1 MKDKKQLY
9 CHLQLEE
16 SDNTCSL
23 GKQWKTVFISYL
35 SHILDKN
42 YQTKSIF
49 ISDKAQLQEY
59 SISRDKDSFLSLQV
73 LSSQSL
79 LKGNRLNSNEEFSS
93 LFGKTESIGL
103 LKEPIENLPGQVN
116 ELRIF
121 DFCPIDAETGI
132 AIKAEDLFE
141 KDNLNLF
148 LSKIADLAFEID
160 LLLNNANDPTV
171 QVPYIYL
178 AEASYELSQIRYSVK
193 KELIRRGYRV
203 LPEIAFPVEKEKL
216 TDYIRQ
222 DLKKSILSVHFF
234 GTNNSAPHPVT
245 GLSMDVFQNS
255 LAADFCKEKISS
267 ELNGEQADSNFSR
280 IIWMPENLR
289 LRNEKQAKFIESLR
303 NDKSLYLGAD
313 LIRSSPEDLK
323 DIILEKINK
332 YKIAVLA
339 KLEKSN
345 GKNIEEEYENAR
357 ATNNLISKDFTPE
370 KEIKT
375 DTNETDPLFNPS
387 TNFFQ

>member
-1 MKDKKQLY
+1 L
-9 CHLQLEE
+9 
-16 SDNTCSL
+16 
-23 GKQWKTVFISYL
+23 
-35 SHILDKN
+35 
-42 YQTKSIF
+42 
-49 ISDKAQLQEY
+49 
-59 SISRDKDSFLSLQV
+59 
-73 LSSQSL
+73 
-79 LKGNRLNSNEEFSS
+79 
-93 LFGKTESIGL
+93 
-103 LKEPIENLPGQVN
+103 
-116 ELRIF
+116 
-121 DFCPIDAETGI
+121 
-132 AIKAEDLFE
+132 
-141 KDNLNLF
+141 
-148 LSKIADLAFEID
+148 KIADLAFEID
-160 LLLNNANDPTV
+160 LLLNNVSDTTV

-216 TDYIRQ
+216 TDHIRQ
-222 DLKKSILSVHFF
+222 DLRKSVLSVHFF

-255 LAADFCKEKISS
+255 LAADFFKEKISS
-267 ELNGEQADSNFSR
+267 ELNGEQSDSSFSR

-303 NDKSLYLGAD
+303 NDKNLYLGAD

-332 YKIAVLA
+332 YKIATLS
-339 KLEKSN
+339 KLEN
-345 GKNIEEEYENAR
+345 LTLKNKEEEVEN
-357 ATNNLISKDFTPE
+357 TQVKNNLISKDFTPE

-375 DTNETDPLFNPS
+375 DVDETNPLLNPS